1 MHSPAMGVGY
11 FFWRRM
17 RWPLAG
23 VLGNIALLAIVS
35 RLFLHAEYQPAVVFC
50 TMMPLIL
57 ACIHLLGIFT
67 YGPTDFGASSSGFPR
82 YMMVQPMRA
91 RSLVGWP
98 MLYGA
103 LTVSVLWVLT
113 FHAILLPDQPK
124 VPFGIFFGGF
134 FIASLAWFQVCA
146 WISFPFPIL
155 RAMFMVLLIV
165 ALAGGGFWANIS
177 GLSGMASAAG
187 YLLVALL
194 AYAAGT
200 VGLTRARRGEG
211 QSWSLAPLLERWLT
225 LWSRPKPFRSPL
237 RAQLWYELRR
247 NSLYPAALTLF
258 IFVPMLL
265 PLLGGRGKPLYIA
278 GYSISAR
285 MLVGITMIALP
296 IFLAGAFSAGV
307 GKFDFWSNKAP
318 TFTPFFATRAFSTI
332 NFVLTKWV
340 AVAISTAVLWA
351 IILAFASVFFVTS
364 TAAERLHIF
373 HVFGASVPAAIGRMM
388 LVTLLLIFVTW
399 RNQVTGFFIPFLG
412 RAWFTNTV
420 TMASWLHFVLL
431 VGVGTWAVK
440 VPEVR
445 KTLTSLLP
453 AIICAMALL
462 KIVIAFVVLR
472 ILRQREIVPVSE
484 WRKLSLIWAAGGMVL
499 LAILCGIAGPRAM
512 LIPAAVLLLPMVRV
526 ALAPLTLS
534 LNRHR

>member
-1 MHSPAMGVGY
+1 MGIAY
-11 FFWRRM
+11 FFWQRL

-23 VLGNIALLAIVS
+23 VLANIALLAIVS
-35 RLFLHAEYQPAVVFC
+35 RLFLHVEYQPAVVFC
-50 TMMPLIL
+50 TLMPLII
-57 ACIHLLGIFT
+57 ACIHLLGVFT

-82 YMMVQPMRA
+82 YMMVQPMRT

-103 LTVSVLWVLT
+103 LTASVLWVLT

-165 ALAGGGFWANIS
+165 ALAGGGFWAKLH

-200 VGLTRARRGEG
+200 VGLARARRGEG

-225 LWSRPKPFRSPL
+225 CWSRTKPFRSPL

-247 NSLYPAALTLF
+247 NSLYPAAMTLF
-258 IFVPMLL
+258 IFLPMLL
-265 PLLGGRGKPLYIA
+265 PLLGKQRRPLDIE
-278 GYSISAR
+278 GYSINAR
-285 MLVGITMIALP
+285 MLVGFLMIVTP
-296 IFLAGAFSAGV
+296 IFLAGAFSAAV

-318 TFTPFFATRAFSTI
+318 TFTSFFATRAFSTI
-332 NFVLTKWV
+332 NFVLTKWL
-340 AVAISTAVLWA
+340 AVAMGTVVLWA
-351 IILAFASVFFVTS
+351 IILAFISVFFATS
-364 TAAERLHIF
+364 TAAERSQIL
-373 HVFGASVPAAIGRMM
+373 HVFGPSVPTATGRMI
-388 LVTLLLIFVTW
+388 LVFLLLFFLTW
-399 RNQVTGFFIPFLG
+399 RTQVTGFFIPMFG
-412 RAWFTNTV
+412 RAWFTNTLSLLGI
-420 TMASWLHFVLL
+420 AQFVLL
-431 VGVGTWAVK
+431 VGLGTWAAK
-440 VPEVR
+440 VPGVR
-445 KTLTSLLP
+445 QTLTSLMP
-453 AIICAMALL
+453 AMVCVMALL
-462 KIVIAFVVLR
+462 KIVIALVVLR
-472 ILRQREIVPVSE
+472 ILRQREIVPACE

-499 LAILCGIAGPRAM
+499 LAILCGIAGPCM
-512 LIPAAVLLLPMVRV
+512 ILVPATVLLLPMVRI